1 MLKKKIFSYEFLK
14 NIENNFLKDAEVF
27 LLKNLNVLFIDLKLY
42 LGLNT
47 KSVTF

>member
-1 MLKKKIFSYEFLK
+1 MLK
-14 NIENNFLKDAEVF
+14 F
-27 LLKNLNVLFIDLKLY
+27 LLKNLNVVFIDLKLY